1 MTLDQIEDK
10 SVQLKTPS
18 IITSAYGSHALRGNP
33 VRDAPAS
40 RTAERFRLH
49 SHAERG
55 NDQFIIAGH
64 TLKGRLCKNS
74 LCNTPNP
81 TAGRRQVTIR
91 TFLAFGAMS
100 LVVGLSGCMIVDS
113 PIKGVLGTE
122 VIWGDIA
129 TGKTGSA
136 TPASKEGKACAESI
150 LGLLARGDASVRAA
164 KENGKITEVT
174 SVDHSARNFL
184 NIVGEWCTIVKGH

>member
-10 SVQLKTPS
+10 LVELKRRFWQHGLAKTP
-18 IITSAYGSHALRGNP
+18 N
-33 VRDAPAS
+33 
-40 RTAERFRLH
+40 RTASQRRVTMK
-49 SHAERG
+49 
-55 NDQFIIAGH
+55 
-64 TLKGRLCKNS
+64 TLLTS
-74 LCNTPNP
+74 S
-81 TAGRRQVTIR
+81 I
-91 TFLAFGAMS
+91 MS
-100 LVVGLSGCMIVDS
+100 LVVGLSGCMIVDA

-129 TGKTGSA
+129 TGEAGSA
-136 TPASKEGKACAESI
+136 TPAATKEGKACAESI